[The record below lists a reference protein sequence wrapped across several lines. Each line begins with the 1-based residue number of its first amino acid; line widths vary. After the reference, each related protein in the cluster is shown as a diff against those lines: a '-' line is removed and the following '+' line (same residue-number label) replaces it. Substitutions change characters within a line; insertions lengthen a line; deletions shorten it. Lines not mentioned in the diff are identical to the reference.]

1 MRPHPLNPATDRPIS
16 SVMGMTSPVAVADG
30 IGQGTAPATW
40 LTDELGRARLLDM
53 SPRVRTLRNVTF
65 VLQLAVLLGCAPWL
79 GWWTPAP
86 LIAVGAVFGVCDR
99 RMARVAR
106 PEIPYAIAW
115 VGSLVAI
122 TAGALITGGP
132 DAPCIVWYAVAVSS
146 LPGRFTTRGIVAGVL
161 ATLVSLLGVTVGY
174 DAAAVLHHP
183 SLVLMP
189 TMLVIGV
196 ALFGWAHMHSEV
208 AQRAEAV
215 MDPLT
220 QMLNRKA
227 LVSRAAELAQ
237 QTRLTRRPVG
247 VVLGDLDHFKAVN
260 DTAGHQVG
268 DAVLRDVAFRW
279 RLSLRAYEMAYRLGG
294 EEFLVLLP
302 GATLAEAE
310 EVAERLRTSVA
321 AAPVAGQTVRMS
333 FGVAASAEGEPRGP
347 RARRRG
353 GGGSRSTS
361 TRSTRAPTRRC
372 TAPRTVAATA
382 SAAARRRP

>member
-1 MRPHPLNPATDRPIS
+1 
-16 SVMGMTSPVAVADG
+16 
-30 IGQGTAPATW
+30 
-40 LTDELGRARLLDM
+40 M
-53 SPRVRTLRNVTF
+53 SPRVRALRNVTF
-65 VLQLAVLLGCAPWL
+65 VLQLAVLIGCAPWL

-86 LIAVGAVFGVCDR
+86 MIAVAVVFGLCDR
-99 RMARVAR
+99 RMSRVAR
-106 PEIPYAIAW
+106 PEFPYAIAW
-115 VGSLVAI
+115 VGTLVAI

-132 DAPCIVWYAVAVSS
+132 QAPCILWYPIAVSS
-146 LPGRFTTRGIVAGVL
+146 LPGRFTTRGIVAGVAL
-161 ATLVSLLGVTVGY
+161 ALALLAGVTVGY
-174 DAAAVLHHP
+174 DAALVAARP
-183 SLVLMP
+183 SLLLFP
-189 TMLVIGV
+189 AMLIVGV

-279 RLSLRAYEMAYRLGG
+279 RSTLRAYEMAYRLGG

-302 GATLAEAE
+302 GATAAEAE
-310 EVAERLRTSVA
+310 EVAERLRASVC
-321 AAPVAGQTVRMS
+321 AAPVAGRRVTMS
-333 FGVAASAEGEPRGP
+333 FGVAASADGEPFDFDTLYA
-347 RARRRG
+347 RADVALYRAKRG
-353 GGGSRSTS
+353 GRDRVCGGPGEAHH
-361 TRSTRAPTRRC
+361 RAE
-372 TAPRTVAATA
+372 VAA
-382 SAAARRRP
+382 

>member
-1 MRPHPLNPATDRPIS
+1 MPITQA
-16 SVMGMTSPVAVADG
+16 MGMTRPAAVLDG
-30 IGQGTAPATW
+30 VGQGTAPATW
-40 LTDELGRARLLDM
+40 LTDELGRERLLDM

-65 VLQLAVLLGCAPWL
+65 VLQLAVLLGCAHWL
-79 GWWTPAP
+79 GWWTLAP
-86 LIAVGAVFGVCDR
+86 MVVVAVVFAFCEA
-99 RMARVAR
+99 RMTRVAR

-115 VGSLVAI
+115 VGTLLAI
-122 TAGALITGGP
+122 SAGALMTGGP
-132 DAPCIVWYAVAVSS
+132 VAPCVMWFAVAVSS
-146 LPGRFTTRGIVAGVL
+146 LPGRFTTRGIVAGVAL
-161 ATLVSLLGVTVGY
+161 ALVMMLAVTVGY
-174 DAAAVLHHP
+174 EPGVLTSRP
-183 SLVLMP
+183 SLVLFP
-189 TMLVIGV
+189 AMLVVGV

-302 GATLAEAE
+302 GATAAEAE
-310 EVAERLRTSVA
+310 EVAERLRAAVG
-321 AAPVAGQTVRMS
+321 AAPVAGQAVTMS
-333 FGVAASAEGEPRGP
+333 FGVAASADGEPFDFEALYA
-347 RARRRG
+347 RADLALYRAKRG
-353 GGGSRSTS
+353 GRDCVCGGPGEPGPAAVASE
-361 TRSTRAPTRRC
+361 
-372 TAPRTVAATA
+372 VAA
-382 SAAARRRP
+382 